1 MDPSGVVA
9 VAPKPHLLFL
19 LDAPAEVIQ
28 ARKKEV
34 APEETKRQR
43 DGYRAMAEPLPF
55 AHIIDNNRP
64 LEQVVGEIEQIIT
77 EYPLDSRRGPT
88 PPGGSQMML
97 PAAIDLAASAARR
110 IPHST

>member
-1 MDPSGVVA
+1 

-28 ARKKEV
+28 ARKTEV

-43 DGYRAMAEPLPF
+43 DGYRAMAEPLAF

-64 LEQVVGEIEQIIT
+64 LEQVVGDIEQIIT
-77 EYPLDSRRGPT
+77 EFLSTRAAAQLRLEDRR
-88 PPGGSQMML
+88 
-97 PAAIDLAASAARR
+97 
-110 IPHST
+110 